1 MKIGVEVMR
10 CDEENGVKREERV
23 KREGKRKKRVE
34 RSGKEE
40 ERVEREWKE
49 SEKRV
54 KRE

>member
-10 CDEENGVKREERV
+10 CDEENGVKREE
-23 KREGKRKKRVE
+23 RVE